1 MPLPSS
7 SSDDLSQS
15 PIENHSDEQQ
25 EAIDTENQEN
35 NNRSNDGRDGLSLD
49 TWRTCPV
56 SLIRSNPSMRVI
68 YDRGFL
74 NGFYRH
80 DLKQSAEV
88 SSSTES
94 TKTAAD
100 VISGGAKFK
109 SQSETAGVTDF
120 AIDLAVESAFDNAI
134 ETALDSAVEVAEISK
149 LAALQAQAISQYR
162 RS

>member
-7 SSDDLSQS
+7 PSDNMSQS
-15 PIENHSDEQQ
+15 PTKNHSDEQQ
-25 EAIDTENQEN
+25 ETMDTENQEN

-56 SLIRSNPSMRVI
+56 SLIRSDPIMRVI

-80 DLKQSAEV
+80 NSKQSAMV
-88 SSSTES
+88 SSPTES
-94 TKTAAD
+94 TKTTAE
-100 VISGGAKFK
+100 VISGGAKFE
-109 SQSETAGVTDF
+109 STSETIGETDF
-120 AIDLAVESAFDNAI
+120 AIDLAAESAFDNAI
-134 ETALDSAVEVAEISK
+134 ETALDIAVEVAKISK
-149 LAALQAQAISQYR
+149 LAAFQAQAISQYE

>member
-1 MPLPSS
+1 MPLPSTP
-7 SSDDLSQS
+7 SDDLSQS
-15 PIENHSDEQQ
+15 PTKNHSDEQQ
-25 EAIDTENQEN
+25 EKIDTENLEN

-74 NGFYRH
+74 NGFYR
-80 DLKQSAEV
+80 DTSKQSAV
-88 SSSTES
+88 DSSPTEL

-100 VISGGAKFK
+100 VIPGGTKFE
-109 SQSETAGVTDF
+109 SPSETVGVTDF
-120 AIDLAVESAFDNAI
+120 AIDLAVDSAFYNAI

-149 LAALQAQAISQYR
+149 LAAFQAKAISQYR